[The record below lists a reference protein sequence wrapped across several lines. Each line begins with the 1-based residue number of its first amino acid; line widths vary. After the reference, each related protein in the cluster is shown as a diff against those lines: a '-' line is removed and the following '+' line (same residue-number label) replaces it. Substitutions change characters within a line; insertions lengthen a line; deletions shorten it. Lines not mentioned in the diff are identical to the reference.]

1 MGFRKKILIGL
12 SAVMVI
18 MVFLGGIGL
27 YEMKVINNNVGNIYD
42 IRLKGLYYIKDANYN
57 IVKAQK
63 AEKNV
68 LLSKTRDEKMEH
80 TMHLD
85 EIYADGIIKNLNLY
99 RKLMAGEK
107 NTGEID
113 SLINKV
119 KEAKEVQS
127 KVINLSMEGNENE
140 ALLLAQDSG
149 EIFDELDTLI
159 SELSQHELKEAE
171 ATYDSSNRTYDRSIF
186 IFTSIIFSAI
196 VIGAIIMSKM
206 AASVINPLKKSLRFA
221 EEISSGNLKSRIEMK
236 LTDDEIGQLVKSLN
250 HTGEKLSEIVIEI
263 KKSSKGLEESSEQLS
278 VATKESNT
286 LMDEI
291 GVSVGGITDNIEQV
305 VSSIEHISN
314 NLKNIVINSDEVSK
328 LTQEADTDSEILI
341 ESASKGRNSVD
352 ILLHNTKD
360 IEKSTKEV
368 HLTINALQVLSG
380 KIDNV
385 ITVIKEIAAQT
396 NLLALNASIEA
407 ARAGENGKG
416 FMVVAQEVRKLA
428 DESNR
433 AASDIENTIMEVQ
446 NKTNIAVQNI
456 SITEK
461 KVMEGS
467 QAAILA
473 DTNLQVILDSI
484 ALLAEKVR
492 KIAQQSEEQACSAEK
507 ISEHMEQ
514 AVFNSKDVSQSARN
528 INNNIGEQ
536 ITAIQEISAVSNPLL
551 VMTENLNKMIQY
563 FKTSEE

>member
-149 EIFDELDTLI
+149 EIFEELDTLI

-196 VIGAIIMSKM
+196 IIGAIIMSKM
-206 AASVINPLKKSLRFA
+206 AASVINPLKKSVRFA

-263 KKSSKGLEESSEQLS
+263 KKSSKGLEESTEQLN
-278 VATKESNT
+278 VTTKESNA

-291 GVSVGGITDNIEQV
+291 AVSVGGITDNIEQV

-328 LTQEADTDSEILI
+328 LTLEADADSEILI
-341 ESASKGRNSVD
+341 ESASKGRNSVE

-368 HLTINALQVLSG
+368 HLTINELQVLSG

-428 DESNR
+428 DESNM
-433 AASDIENTIMEVQ
+433 AALDIENTIIEVQ

-467 QAAILA
+467 QAAKIA